1 MGEKS
6 ELGEIKRAGDG
17 CRRVILNRQHHFK
30 KVTCEL
36 QGVRNSAT
44 QVPGGRARQAK
55 GIVGAKALRQEHAC
69 RVQGTVRRWCGW
81 SRMLE
86 GKWYRMGL
94 PRMGFRSC
102 AALWTVIQTF
112 ASTLLRWRPQ
122 EGFEQNQ
129 RRDLAWVLNEP
140 SSLLQGRE

>member
-17 CRRVILNRQHHFK
+17 CRRVILNRQHHLK

-55 GIVGAKALRQEHAC
+55 GIEGAKALR
-69 RVQGTVRRWCGW
+69 
-81 SRMLE
+81 
-86 GKWYRMGL
+86 
-94 PRMGFRSC
+94 
-102 AALWTVIQTF
+102 
-112 ASTLLRWRPQ
+112 
-122 EGFEQNQ
+122 
-129 RRDLAWVLNEP
+129 
-140 SSLLQGRE
+140 